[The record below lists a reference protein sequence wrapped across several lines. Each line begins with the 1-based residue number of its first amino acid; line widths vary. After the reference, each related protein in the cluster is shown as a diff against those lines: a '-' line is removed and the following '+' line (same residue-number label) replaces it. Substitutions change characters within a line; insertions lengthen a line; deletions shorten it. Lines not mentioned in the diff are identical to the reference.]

1 MAVRKGVTP
10 TPDNR
15 IASKV
20 SRGGAD
26 RNSLIKLGAPAFLV
40 PLNTFDRHLLRE
52 WLSIFCLMLAL
63 MCGLLLVH
71 VMLDDF
77 RDLHESGA
85 RAADL
90 LRYIVVTIPGFLTVT
105 LPIVLLTS
113 TLYVLG
119 KLHKANE
126 LSAMRAAGVG
136 FGRLM
141 APIWLVGVLFCALS
155 WWLNASVV
163 PWSVERARSMK
174 EEFQFRKQAKVASAD
189 QIGLVFSVGYDNSV
203 DRRMWF
209 FNRYSK
215 FTGKAY
221 GVFVTEMDVRR
232 RETSR
237 VAASEGWYDEK
248 LHGWVFVDGRVM
260 TFDPDKDA
268 EKGENMSSVPFERRF
283 YPRYQE
289 DPKLMMLI
297 DRRPID
303 LSFNELGQL
312 MDYFSSDNNSK
323 GVPYAVRY
331 YELVADVLS
340 PLILIA
346 IAIPFAVTGVRVNPV
361 VGVSKSIV
369 LFFVYFLLKSL
380 AEALATKQLV
390 DPGVAAWLPDIG
402 MAALAAVL
410 FSRLR

>member
-1 MAVRKGVTP
+1 MG
-10 TPDNR
+10 
-15 IASKV
+15 
-20 SRGGAD
+20 RG
-26 RNSLIKLGAPAFLV
+26 PAFLGA
-40 PLNTFDRHLLRE
+40 LNTFDRHLLRE
-52 WLSIFCLMLAL
+52 WLSILCLMLVL
-63 MCGLLLVH
+63 MCGLLLVQ
-71 VMLDDF
+71 VMFDDF

-90 LRYIVVTIPGFLTVT
+90 LRYSFVAIPGFLAIT

-113 TLYVLG
+113 TLFVLG

-126 LSAMRAAGVG
+126 LTAMRAAGVG

-141 APIWLVGVLFCALS
+141 APIWLAGLLCCALT

-163 PWSVERARSMK
+163 PRSVEKARSMK
-174 EEFQFRKQAKVASAD
+174 EDFLFRKQAKVSEAD
-189 QIGLVFSVGYDNSV
+189 RVGLVFSVGFDNTEG
-203 DRRMWF
+203 RRMWF
-209 FNRYSK
+209 FNRYSR

-221 GVFVTEMDVRR
+221 GVYVTEMDSRR

-237 VAASEGWYDEK
+237 VAAREGWYDPVQR
-248 LHGWVFVDGRVM
+248 GWVFVDGRVM

-268 EKGENMSSVPFERRF
+268 DKGENMSSVPFARRF

-289 DPKLMMLI
+289 DPRLMMLI

-303 LSFNELGQL
+303 LSFNELRQL
-312 MDYFSSDNNSK
+312 IYYFASDGNPK

-331 YELVADVLS
+331 YGLVADVLS

-346 IAIPFAVTGVRVNPV
+346 IAIPFAVAGVRVNPV
-361 VGVSKSIV
+361 VGVSKSIG
-369 LFFVYFLLKSL
+369 LFFVYFILKSL
-380 AEALATKQLV
+380 ADALATKQLV
-390 DPGVAAWLPDIG
+390 DPAVAAWLPDIG